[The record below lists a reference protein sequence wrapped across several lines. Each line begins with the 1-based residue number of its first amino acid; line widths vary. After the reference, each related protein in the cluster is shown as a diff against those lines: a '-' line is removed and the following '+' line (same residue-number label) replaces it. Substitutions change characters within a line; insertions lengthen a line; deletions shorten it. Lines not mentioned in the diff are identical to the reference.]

1 MMDSRWQ
8 DKHKGGTMMDSR
20 MLAVKMIEWGDA
32 QTKANALAAEI
43 EAAVLEAGKTQ
54 TVGNVRASYS
64 NGRKTY
70 GYQEAAEALGM
81 HQEVLTAYTKTV
93 VSVDWR
99 KAWQDY
105 GEGDPPVISE
115 SPPSVTVKLI

>member
-1 MMDSRWQ
+1 MDS
-8 DKHKGGTMMDSR
+8 KTLTMK
-20 MLAVKMIEWGDA
+20 MLEWGEL
-32 QTKANALAAEI
+32 TEKANDLAAEI
-43 EAAVLEAGKTQ
+43 EAAVLEEGKTQ